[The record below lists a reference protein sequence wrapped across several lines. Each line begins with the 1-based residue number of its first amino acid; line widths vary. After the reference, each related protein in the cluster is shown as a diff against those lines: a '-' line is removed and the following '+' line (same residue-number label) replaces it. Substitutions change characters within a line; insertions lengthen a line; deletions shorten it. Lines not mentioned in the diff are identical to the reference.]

1 MTKPTME
8 HTLYLALG
16 TNLGDKEGNILRA
29 YGMIEE
35 RIGRIAR
42 QSSFYR
48 SAPWGF
54 ESDNDFVNTVICCAT
69 SLTPHQILDYT
80 QEIEREM
87 GRTIKSTDGIYHD
100 RIIDID
106 ILLYDKERIN
116 SPELTIPHPLM
127 TERPFVNVPLKE
139 VIDEKLLE
147 WLTGPTPQPETY
159 KPQPDKI

>member
-1 MTKPTME
+1 MTKPPME

-16 TNLGDKEGNILRA
+16 TNLGDKEDNILRA
-29 YGMIEE
+29 YDMIEK
-35 RIGRIAR
+35 RIGHIAR

-54 ESDNDFVNTVICCAT
+54 ESDNDFVNTVICCVT
-69 SLTPHQILDYT
+69 CLTPLQILYYT

-87 GRTIKSTDGIYHD
+87 GRTSKSTDGIYHD

-116 SPELTIPHPLM
+116 SQELTIPHPLM
-127 TERPFVNVPLKE
+127 TERPFVIVPLKE
-139 VIDEKLLE
+139 VIDKKEYE
-147 WLTGPTPQPETY
+147 WLTEQNHQPKADNT
-159 KPQPDKI
+159 QPDKI